1 LFGGREFHTPHP
13 SIRKRPYFQVGYKIT
28 GSPRCLMEVAATS
41 AFRYATPEALDRA
54 LSDIGMT
61 NSPRF
66 HEKVATVIQ
75 AHKATWQ
82 WSEVDVAEALL
93 QVLPG
98 EKKVP
103 ARRAV
108 PEQLCEQSKTVWADL
123 VALSATAAEQ
133 AAVEATDS
141 GVAAGDSAEFE
152 VTPAFCDALQF
163 ARTGPGHKQK
173 APPRASRACKKARCQ
188 PPTPSNTFAHLA
200 LGVSILSLDSDEEL
214 PPAVCPGASAVE
226 VVAFARDE
234 ATVIISDAEDIVP
247 HPTGP
252 PVAEAGHS
260 ASEALLDIVPHP
272 TGPPVA
278 EAGHSASESLL
289 ESMPDLA
296 VEVPAPLSTE
306 GFVDDRSPS
315 FCIGC
320 PSFCIGGSLPALA
333 EALPSASDG
342 PYLESVVGSDVPLMP
357 IGASAVEATTTEDS
371 VVEMDMKGPDSAGYF
386 TQGTSQRKWARI
398 TPTFGS
404 SCAVKC
410 YNHVNCSIAM
420 AEWKLPS
427 LLQLRAW
434 AGSGGTQTREAHQAS
449 IQVLRDQA
457 VPSGRTR
464 QGLIDEAAALDV
476 P

>member
-1 LFGGREFHTPHP
+1 LFGGWEFHTPHP
-13 SIRKRPYFQVGYKIT
+13 SISKHLYFQVGYKIT

-54 LSDIGMT
+54 LSDIGMK
-61 NSPRF
+61 NSSRF

-75 AHKATWQ
+75 AHKATWH

-123 VALSATAAEQ
+123 VALSAAAAEQ

-152 VTPAFCDALQF
+152 VTPAFCDALQL
-163 ARTGPGHKQK
+163 ARRPGHKQK
-173 APPRASRACKKARCQ
+173 APPRESGARKKARCQ

-200 LGVSILSLDSDEEL
+200 LGESILSLDSDEEL

-226 VVAFARDE
+226 VLAVAKDE
-234 ATVIISDAEDIVP
+234 AAVISDAEDIVP

-260 ASEALLDIVPHP
+260 ASEA
-272 TGPPVA
+272 
-278 EAGHSASESLL
+278 SL
-289 ESMPDLA
+289 PDLA

-306 GFVDDRSPS
+306 GF
-315 FCIGC
+315 
-320 PSFCIGGSLPALA
+320 
-333 EALPSASDG
+333 PSASEG
-342 PYLESVVGSDVPLMP
+342 AHLESVVGSDMPADSVPLVLP
-357 IGASAVEATTTEDS
+357 LWR
-371 VVEMDMKGPDSAGYF
+371 P
-386 TQGTSQRKWARI
+386 QPQRI
-398 TPTFGS
+398 Q
-404 SCAVKC
+404 
-410 YNHVNCSIAM
+410 
-420 AEWKLPS
+420 
-427 LLQLRAW
+427 LLRW
-434 AGSGGTQTREAHQAS
+434 R
-449 IQVLRDQA
+449 
-457 VPSGRTR
+457 
-464 QGLIDEAAALDV
+464 
-476 P
+476 

>member
-13 SIRKRPYFQVGYKIT
+13 SIRKHTYFQVGYKIT

-54 LSDIGMT
+54 LSDIGMK
-61 NSPRF
+61 NSSRF

-75 AHKATWQ
+75 AHKATWH

-123 VALSATAAEQ
+123 VALSAAAEEQ

-141 GVAAGDSAEFE
+141 GVAAGDSAGFE
-152 VTPAFCDALQF
+152 VTPAFCDALQL
-163 ARTGPGHKQK
+163 ARTGPGHKRK
-173 APPRASRACKKARCQ
+173 APPRASGARKKAARCQ

-200 LGVSILSLDSDEEL
+200 PGVSILSLESEEEL
-214 PPAVCPGASAVE
+214 PPAACPGASAVE
-226 VVAFARDE
+226 VLAFAEDE
-234 ATVIISDAEDIVP
+234 AAVISDAEDIVP

-260 ASEALLDIVPHP
+260 ASEALL
-272 TGPPVA
+272 
-278 EAGHSASESLL
+278 ESF
-289 ESMPDLA
+289 PDLA

-306 GFVDDRSPS
+306 GFVVVAR
-315 FCIGC
+315 
-320 PSFCIGGSLPALA
+320 
-333 EALPSASDG
+333 PSASEG
-342 PYLESVVGSDVPLMP
+342 AHLESVVGSDMPADSVPLVP
-357 IGASAVEATTTEDS
+357 TGASAVEATTTNDS
-371 VVEMDMKGPDSAGYF
+371 VVEMEMKGPDSTGYF
-386 TQGTSQRKWARI
+386 TQATSQRKWARI
-398 TPTFGS
+398 TPKFGAS
-404 SCAVKC
+404 VAVKC
-410 YNHVNCSIAM
+410 YTHANCSIAM

-427 LLQLRAW
+427 LLQMRAW
-434 AGSGGTQTREAHQAS
+434 AGSGTTQTREAHLAS
-449 IQVLRDQA
+449 FQILRGQA
-457 VPSGRTR
+457 VPPGRTR